1 MTQVIFVSGAH
12 GVGKGTLCQSLQKKL
27 GYSIYSCSDLI
38 KKYSGYIEIDKFVN
52 NSGEN
57 QLSLLAGLRDI
68 DEEII
73 FLDGHF
79 CLAGED
85 GQIVELSYE
94 VFDAI
99 NPYKIVNVTCDES
112 TVHQRLLSRDGTSL
126 GVGVLISLQIA
137 ESKRATD
144 FAKTRQVPFVN
155 YASGSDEN
163 KLIEWLV
170 R

>member
-1 MTQVIFVSGAH
+1 MTKIIFVSGAH
-12 GVGKGTLCQSLQKKL
+12 GAGKGTLCQSLQRKL

-38 KKYSGYIEIDKFVN
+38 KKYSDYIEIDKSIN
-52 NSGEN
+52 NADKN

-79 CLAGED
+79 CLVGED
-85 GQIVELSYE
+85 DQIVDLSYE

-112 TVHQRLLSRDGTSL
+112 SIHQRLLSRDGASL
-126 GVGVLISLQIA
+126 GIEVLRLLQIA

-144 FAKTRQVPFVN
+144 FAKTRQVSFVN
-155 YASGSDEN
+155 YTSGSDEN